1 MLQNIAIQIEI
12 SKHSSY
18 SGQKLL
24 LEYFVFQSELARQ
37 LDDEEYDGFQD
48 TLGAAREVGY
58 NLDEHYGKEVCVS
71 LWHIQ
76 CK

>member
-1 MLQNIAIQIEI
+1 M
-12 SKHSSY
+12 
-18 SGQKLL
+18 

-37 LDDEEYDGFQD
+37 EDGKEYDGFQD

-58 NLDEHYGKEVCVS
+58 NLDEHYGKEVSVS
-71 LWHIQ
+71 LWHFQ